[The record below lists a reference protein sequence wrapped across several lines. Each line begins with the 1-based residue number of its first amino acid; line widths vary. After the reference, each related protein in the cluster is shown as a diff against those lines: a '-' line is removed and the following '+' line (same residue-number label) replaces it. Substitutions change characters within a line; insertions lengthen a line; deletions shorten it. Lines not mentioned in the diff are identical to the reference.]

1 MYTDIRNMLEDLIKE
16 GKSLE
21 EALDIS
27 LRRFNPIYSLLELKL
42 AEIGNGRAVGTFP
55 FLKQFVNPNGTIHGG
70 IIAAAVDQIGSVASW
85 TSHRG
90 ENQVTLELKINYLRP
105 LTEDESPFKVIG
117 EVLKSGKT
125 TIVTEVRI
133 YGKSGSLL
141 VAALG
146 TWFK

>member
-1 MYTDIRNMLEDLIKE
+1 
-16 GKSLE
+16 
-21 EALDIS
+21 
-27 LRRFNPIYSLLELKL
+27 
-42 AEIGNGRAVGTFP
+42 
-55 FLKQFVNPNGTIHGG
+55 
-70 IIAAAVDQIGSVASW
+70 SW